1 MSAAEVAVFLF
12 RCRDRRRPISGVA
25 PGNGISCGISCG
37 KMGSKVAARWQQRDS
52 KVAARWQQGGSN
64 VAVTAWGGGVALLG
78 ERVARLN
85 IGFCKI
91 LENFAKSSC
100 AANSFK

>member
-37 KMGSKVAARWQQRDS
+37 KMGSKMAVMWQQRDSNVTARWQQRDS
-52 KVAARWQQGGSN
+52 KVAA
-64 VAVTAWGGGVALLG
+64 T
-78 ERVARLN
+78 
-85 IGFCKI
+85 
-91 LENFAKSSC
+91 
-100 AANSFK
+100 